1 MQDPGNGD
9 PAQVSEKGEPRLETG
24 AQVQLEEGEAGRAVS
39 KETELREGAVCW
51 KRMREK
57 TCSRRCSG

>member
-51 KRMREK
+51 KRM
-57 TCSRRCSG
+57 